1 MSITP
6 KAIHRIDA
14 MPFKISMAIG
24 ITYMW
29 NLKKKWYKLIYKT
42 EQNHRFWKQTDVFQN
57 AKVGGAKN

>member
-29 NLKKKWYKLIYKT
+29 NLKKDRNELIYKA
-42 EQNHRFWKQTDVFQN
+42 ETDF
-57 AKVGGAKN
+57 KMEYF